1 MKIGYFTLTDNPIE
15 YAPNQKDPNQMILDL
30 VEQCVYAEDLGYHS
44 VWVPEHHFSVLGV
57 LPSPS
62 MFLSHVAAKTKKIKL
77 APATVLLPASH
88 PVRIAEEYAL
98 LDLLSDGRA
107 VFSAGRG
114 YDKREYDVFGADFNQ
129 SREIFFEG
137 LDIVK
142 KAWTEKVFSYE
153 GKYYQFPEI
162 ELTPRPVQDPH
173 PPIYVA
179 AFSEPSIQ
187 KAAEMGENI
196 IFAPFAAN
204 MVFGSL
210 EGAVSHFNQLSNKA
224 GFNGKKASCSYFI
237 NVTDSPEETE
247 KTKQRMLRYFT
258 GLVPAF
264 PADPTTAPPH
274 IRYFVDI
281 VEKLK
286 NMKTD
291 DLSDK
296 SIIVGDAEYVTEAL
310 KKCEAAGLDEI
321 ILYFDFGGLSH
332 KETMAAMERFATRVM
347 PHFKKEVSLKA

>member
-1 MKIGYFTLTDNPIE
+1 MKLGYFTLTDNPIE
-15 YAPNQKDPNQMILDL
+15 YADRKNPNQMILDL
-30 VEQCVYAEDLGYHS
+30 AEQAVYAEDLGFNS

-62 MFLSHVAAKTKKIKL
+62 MFLANIAARTKNIQL

-88 PVRIAEEYAL
+88 PVRMAEEYAL
-98 LDLLSDGRA
+98 LDLLSNGRA
-107 VFSAGRG
+107 IFSAGRG

-129 SREIFFEG
+129 SRDIFFEG
-137 LDIVK
+137 LDIIK

-153 GKYYQFPEI
+153 GKFYKFPEV

-179 AFSEPSIQ
+179 AFSKPSLE
-187 KAAEMGENI
+187 KAAEMGENV
-196 IFAPFAAN
+196 IFAPFAAS

-210 EGAVSHFNQLSNKA
+210 EGAVSSFKQLSQQH
-224 GFNGKKASCSYFI
+224 GFKGKGARCSYFI
-237 NVTDSPEETE
+237 NVTETKEETE
-247 KTKQRMLRYFT
+247 RTKQRMLKYFT
-258 GLVPAF
+258 GLIPAF
-264 PADPTTAPPH
+264 PSDPTTAPPH

-286 NMKTD
+286 RMTTA

-296 SIIVGDAEYVTEAL
+296 SIIVGDAEYVTKCL
-310 KKCEAAGLDEI
+310 KKCEAAGLEEV

-332 KETMAAMERFATRVM
+332 NETMKAMERFAKQVL
-347 PHFKKEVSLKA
+347 PNF